1 MGGVLYPPAC
11 VGGIYLTEFFFKF
24 FKIIVD
30 IAEQI
35 LMFYSMTTL
44 NNKPQY
50 SVITEV
56 DNEQGES
63 RYYVEFFPK
72 SRQGLNDAYKYALS
86 QKLDWTI
93 YFQAEVV
100 DSSDTFDINQVDGD
114 HNLCTQ

>member
-1 MGGVLYPPAC
+1 MCKVFL
-11 VGGIYLTEFFFKF
+11 LFFHLG
-24 FKIIVD
+24 VD
-30 IAEQI
+30 ITELI

-50 SVITEV
+50 SVISEV

-72 SRQGLNDAYKYALS
+72 TRQGLNDAYKYALS
-86 QKLDWTI
+86 QPLDWTI

-100 DSSDTFDINQVDGD
+100 DSSDTFDPNQVDED
-114 HNLCTQ
+114 TVCI

>member
-1 MGGVLYPPAC
+1 
-11 VGGIYLTEFFFKF
+11 
-24 FKIIVD
+24 
-30 IAEQI
+30 
-35 LMFYSMTTL
+35 MFVTMTTL

-72 SRQGLNDAYKYALS
+72 NRQGLNDAYKCALS

-114 HNLCTQ
+114 FKTLCTQ

>member
-1 MGGVLYPPAC
+1 ML
-11 VGGIYLTEFFFKF
+11 
-24 FKIIVD
+24 D
-30 IAEQI
+30 
-35 LMFYSMTTL
+35 SMTTL

-56 DNEQGES
+56 DNEFGDC

-72 SRQGLNDAYKYALS
+72 NRQGLNDAYKYALS

-100 DSSDTFDINQVDGD
+100 DSSDTFDINQVDED
-114 HNLCTQ
+114 TVCI

>member
-1 MGGVLYPPAC
+1 
-11 VGGIYLTEFFFKF
+11 
-24 FKIIVD
+24 
-30 IAEQI
+30 
-35 LMFYSMTTL
+35 MTTL

-56 DNEQGES
+56 DNEFGDC

-86 QKLDWTI
+86 QPLDWTI

-100 DSSDTFDINQVDGD
+100 DSSDTFDPNQVDED
-114 HNLCTQ
+114 TVCI

>member
-1 MGGVLYPPAC
+1 MLYRGK
-11 VGGIYLTEFFFKF
+11 VFLLFFHLG
-24 FKIIVD
+24 VD

-44 NNKPQY
+44 KNKPQY

-72 SRQGLNDAYKYALS
+72 NRQGLNDAYKYALS
-86 QKLDWTI
+86 QPLDWTI

-100 DSSDTFDINQVDGD
+100 DSSDTFDPNQVDGD
-114 HNLCTQ
+114 YNTLCTQ

>member
-1 MGGVLYPPAC
+1 
-11 VGGIYLTEFFFKF
+11 
-24 FKIIVD
+24 
-30 IAEQI
+30 
-35 LMFYSMTTL
+35 MFDSMTTL

-72 SRQGLNDAYKYALS
+72 TRQGLNDAYKYALS
-86 QKLDWTI
+86 QPLDWTI

-100 DSSDTFDINQVDGD
+100 DSSDTFDPNQVDED
-114 HNLCTQ
+114 TVCI

>member
-1 MGGVLYPPAC
+1 MGGV
-11 VGGIYLTEFFFKF
+11 IYSKKNLLFLQLG
-24 FKIIVD
+24 VD
-30 IAEQI
+30 KSSIF
-35 LMFYSMTTL
+35 LMLDSMTTL

-86 QKLDWTI
+86 QPLDWTI

-100 DSSDTFDINQVDGD
+100 DSSDTFDINQVDED
-114 HNLCTQ
+114 TVCI